1 MKQREVTD
9 QELQRII
16 NLKDG
21 IRPASWCKIQRETEV
36 PRQIAKRVYNEW
48 KSLQSLQNLQNVR
61 MQIAGE
67 EFKRHADTLEKFA
80 LAFVLHL
87 PLPTSLLVNRSAE
100 EVLEAQLWS
109 NDLLDE
115 SGDREVYRNDDEI
128 ISRRRKRQNK
138 LLMKALQ
145 EHTQGTVKWD
155 AFLEWKSSWD
165 RYVVNVSAL
174 QKRTLDTLT
183 NYLKQEQGFRSELES
198 KTKRKDIPSA
208 LVEGFLK
215 LIWRNVSTG
224 KADESKPDFSSFESQ
239 KDYEIAQRPRDLIL
253 PVRIP
258 DRELSDKVATILT
271 RTADILWR
279 EDEVH
284 DVANELN
291 TMRSKKVEL
300 EEQLEPLLLR
310 PMILRTRC
318 ELCPA

>member
-1 MKQREVTD
+1 LKLREVTD

-21 IRPASWCKIQRETEV
+21 IRPASWSKIERETKV
-36 PRQIAKRVYNEW
+36 PRQIAKRVYNDW
-48 KSLQSLQNLQNVR
+48 KRLQSLQNLQNVR

-67 EFKRHADTLEKFA
+67 EFKRHADILEKFA

-87 PLPTSLLVNRSAE
+87 PLPASLLVNGTAD

-109 NDLLDE
+109 KDLLDE
-115 SGDREVYRNDDEI
+115 SGDREVYKNDDEM

-155 AFLEWKSSWD
+155 VFQEWRSSWD

-174 QKRTLDTLT
+174 QKKTLDTLT

-198 KTKRKDIPSA
+198 KTKRRDIPNA

-224 KADESKPDFSSFESQ
+224 KADESKPDFISFESQ

-271 RTADILWR
+271 RTAEILWR
-279 EDEVH
+279 EDEVR

-291 TMRSKKVEL
+291 TMSSKKVEL

>member
-1 MKQREVTD
+1 MKKREATD
-9 QELQRII
+9 EELREII
-16 NLKDG
+16 SLKDG
-21 IRPASWCKIQRETEV
+21 IPPASWAKIQRETKV
-36 PRQIAKRVYNEW
+36 PRQIAKRFYNDW
-48 KSLQSLQNLQNVR
+48 KRLQSLQNLQNVR

-87 PLPTSLLVNRSAE
+87 PLPPSLLVNRSAE
-100 EVLEAQLWS
+100 EVLEAELWS
-109 NDLLDE
+109 KDILDE
-115 SGDREVYRNDDEI
+115 SGDQEAYKNDDVI
-128 ISRRRKRQNK
+128 PRRRKRQNK

-145 EHTQGTVKWD
+145 EHTQGTAKWD
-155 AFLEWKSSWD
+155 AFQEWRSSWD

-174 QKRTLDTLT
+174 QKKTLDTLT
-183 NYLKQEQGFRSELES
+183 NFLNQEQGFRSKLES
-198 KTKRKDIPSA
+198 KPKRTDILSA
-208 LVEGFLK
+208 LAEGFLK

-224 KADESKPDFSSFESQ
+224 KVDESKPDFIFFESQ
-239 KDYEIAQRPRDLIL
+239 QGYEIAQRTRDLIL

-271 RTADILWR
+271 WTADILWR
-279 EDEVH
+279 EDEVR